1 MHERNPVRAGVKKR
15 GEAEMGKRKGLAF
28 WGILLLLCLC
38 MTGWLADYA
47 ANGRAVP
54 TVSLVSWGTSG
65 PLVRE
70 TQQRLQSLGYYNGPV
85 DGIFGTQTYEAII
98 AFQEANG
105 LAVDGI
111 AGAATL
117 SAMGIPVGSG
127 TSGVGETILSDLEED
142 LFLLASI
149 IHGEARGEPYEGQVA
164 VGAVVL
170 NRVASEDF
178 PNTIAEVIYQ
188 RGAFD
193 AVADSQFYLTPN
205 ETALQAAQDALNGW
219 DPTNGA
225 LYYWNPA
232 TATSRW
238 IWSIPITTS
247 IGRHVF
253 GTK

>member
-1 MHERNPVRAGVKKR
+1 
-15 GEAEMGKRKGLAF
+15 MGKRKGLVL
-28 WGILLLLCLC
+28 WGVLLLLCLYIAGQSA
-38 MTGWLADYA
+38 MLSM
-47 ANGRAVP
+47 GRVLPAV
-54 TVSLVSWGTSG
+54 SIVSWGTSG
-65 PLVRE
+65 SLVRE
-70 TQQRLQSLGYYNGPV
+70 TQQRLRDLGYYSGTV
-85 DGIFGTQTYEAII
+85 DGIFGTQTYEAIL
-98 AFQEANG
+98 AFQQANG
-105 LAVDGI
+105 LTPDGI
-111 AGAATL
+111 AGVATL
-117 SAMGIPVGSG
+117 NALGIPVGSG
-127 TSGVGETILSDLEED
+127 TSGIGENALSDLEED

-170 NRVASEDF
+170 NRVASENF
-178 PNTIAEVIYQ
+178 PDTIAEVIYQ

-205 ETALQAAQDALNGW
+205 ETALRAAQDALNGW

-238 IWSIPITTS
+238 IWTVPITTS